1 MQLGKFALLFVFIL
15 LFVSCRPQPE
25 NIVVGN
31 ASEGHVDDPHS
42 FGDNSAARVRHLK
55 LDLSV
60 DFSQRLD
67 RKSVV

>member
-42 FGDNSAARVRHLK
+42 LEIILLHASGI
-55 LDLSV
+55 
-60 DFSQRLD
+60 
-67 RKSVV
+67 